1 MITHWTLMVL
11 VSVAISGPY
20 SVLARP
26 MQPEAPA
33 ELYSELADEFQRL
46 HNQELHILQYLSV
59 QAERQ
64 QREENYLEQQRDQQ
78 QQLLD
83 SRNSLLEDGAML
95 DELRPE
101 FGVAGSL
108 PSVDDGVAGNGRN
121 LNGFGHEITTQTE
134 LAQKEIPHQK
144 SKNEKKNHHYMSL
157 CHFKLCNMGR
167 KRNQRFP
174 QFWN

>member
-1 MITHWTLMVL
+1 MML
-11 VSVAISGPY
+11 VSLAISGPY
-20 SVLARP
+20 QALARP
-26 MQPEAPA
+26 MEPEAPA
-33 ELYSELADEFQRL
+33 ELYSELAEDFQRL
-46 HNQELHILQYLSV
+46 HNQEIRFLQYLSM

-64 QREENYLEQQRDQQ
+64 QREENYLQQQREQQ
-78 QQLLD
+78 QQLLE
-83 SRNSLLEDGAML
+83 SRNSLLEDGSML

-101 FGVAGSL
+101 FGVSNPMGA
-108 PSVDDGVAGNGRN
+108 VDDGIVGNNGRA
-121 LNGFGHEITTQTE
+121 LSGFGHDVVAQTE
-134 LAQKEIPHQK
+134 PAQKEVPHQK

>member
-1 MITHWTLMVL
+1 MVL
-11 VSVAISGPY
+11 MVSVALSGGPY
-20 SVLARP
+20 RALARP
-26 MQPEAPA
+26 MEPEAPA
-33 ELYSELADEFQRL
+33 ELYSELAEEFQRL
-46 HNQELHILQYLSV
+46 HNQEIRFLQYLSV

-64 QREENYLEQQRDQQ
+64 QREENYLQQQREQQ

-83 SRNSLLEDGAML
+83 ARNSLLEDGSVL

-101 FGVAGSL
+101 YGGAGG
-108 PSVDDGVAGNGRN
+108 PSATIGDEGGAGTGRN
-121 LNGFGHEITTQTE
+121 LNGFPQDVSAQTE
-134 LAQKEIPHQK
+134 TAQKEVPHQK